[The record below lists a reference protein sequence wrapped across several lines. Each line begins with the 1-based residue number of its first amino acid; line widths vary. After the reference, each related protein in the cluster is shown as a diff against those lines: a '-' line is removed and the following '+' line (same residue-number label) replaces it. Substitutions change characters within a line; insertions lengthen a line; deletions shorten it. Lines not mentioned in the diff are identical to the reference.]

1 MSAQSAVSGT
11 SQIHLEMAEQSCRCV
26 SANPATWFRVTRSR
40 SQVDGPPFRA
50 APRPS
55 RFPLQMPPLC
65 SEAGVAVLPPVDSTM
80 RQYLQF
86 RRWKPCAVNHWN
98 GKRRTS
104 LLSGSTSLRLTP
116 KPVREWL
123 QTRVLKQKADCDE
136 LGNDD
141 INYPTLFSVGW
152 FCLCRWAVAPER
164 KNCFLGKP
172 QVTHLPMEDV
182 ANHFNLT
189 WPHL

>member
-1 MSAQSAVSGT
+1 MVPRFELHHGHRGFPYRCLRCVAKPGLQCYPLSTPQCVNTSSSGGESRAQSITGME
-11 SQIHLEMAEQSCRCV
+11 I
-26 SANPATWFRVTRSR
+26 
-40 SQVDGPPFRA
+40 
-50 APRPS
+50 
-55 RFPLQMPPLC
+55 
-65 SEAGVAVLPPVDSTM
+65 
-80 RQYLQF
+80 
-86 RRWKPCAVNHWN
+86 
-98 GKRRTS
+98 RRTS

-189 WPHL
+189 WPLVTSGDYHFLLQSDNEP

>member
-26 SANPATWFRVTRSR
+26 SADPATWFRVTRSR

-98 GKRRTS
+98 GNKTHLLIIRKHFPPSDTKTRAGVTADTRPETKGGLRWIGKRRHI
-104 LLSGSTSLRLTP
+104 LSHAFFCRL
-116 KPVREWL
+116 
-123 QTRVLKQKADCDE
+123 
-136 LGNDD
+136 
-141 INYPTLFSVGW
+141 ILFV
-152 FCLCRWAVAPER
+152 
-164 KNCFLGKP
+164 
-172 QVTHLPMEDV
+172 
-182 ANHFNLT
+182 
-189 WPHL
+189 